1 MKVSPMNNRLII
13 EINKKEETT
22 KSGLVIPE
30 SANKIGDNMGVVV
43 SVGPGMYSPMG
54 TLIPMR
60 VKVGDKVCFNVRAM
74 QKENLNASE
83 CFYHIA
89 ETDVTAIIEE

>member
-1 MKVSPMNNRLII
+1 MKVLPTNNRLII

-30 SANKIGDNMGVVV
+30 SINKIGDNIGIVVAT
-43 SVGPGMYSPMG
+43 GPGMYSQTG

-60 VKVGDKVCFNVRAM
+60 VKVGDRVCFNIRAM
-74 QKENLNASE
+74 QKENLSASE